1 MVRTG
6 GSIKK
11 LKGSAIPTAGAIR
24 TGGKLSAGAIT
35 GAMLKKTLHKHLHP
49 KLEEDMQGAGLF
61 NKLAGIINMGN
72 IKRLYGAIDKGIQ
85 IGTKGY
91 SAYRDIKKG
100 VNGMKKKEEAPMDKQ
115 IQELQLQQMAGAG
128 LKKSNS
134 SKRKLPEALRQ
145 RAEFL
150 GQKMREGHSMKSAS
164 DMYKSQK

>member
-6 GSIKK
+6 GN
-11 LKGSAIPTAGAIR
+11 IPTA
-24 TGGKLSAGAIT
+24 GKLSAGKLT
-35 GAMLKKTLHKHLHP
+35 GAMLQKTLRPHLHP
-49 KLEEDMQGAGLF
+49 NLEKDMQGAGLF

-100 VNGMKKKEEAPMDKQ
+100 VDGMKKKDEAPMDKQ
-115 IQELQLQQMAGAG
+115 IQELQLQQMSGAG
-128 LKKSNS
+128 LKKSKSSKS
-134 SKRKLPEALRQ
+134 SKRKLPEALRK